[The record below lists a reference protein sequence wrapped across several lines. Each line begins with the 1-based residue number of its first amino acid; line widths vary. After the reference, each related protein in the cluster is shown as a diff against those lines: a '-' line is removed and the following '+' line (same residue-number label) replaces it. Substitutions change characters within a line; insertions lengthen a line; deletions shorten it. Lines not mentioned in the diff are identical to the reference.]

1 MGFVRRRW
9 YEDRLSKILSFTAAS
24 VRSRFKLDPGENV
37 RSFISTSE
45 VGSFCLGPF
54 RSKKEKKVSMMMTR
68 TKIKSWAFRIR
79 FCSRGFIDENSFV
92 LVLRVPRKF
101 DENR

>member
-1 MGFVRRRW
+1 M
-9 YEDRLSKILSFTAAS
+9 
-24 VRSRFKLDPGENV
+24 

-68 TKIKSWAFRIR
+68 TKIKSEFYVESQNEFIVERKKGRSSYFAR
-79 FCSRGFIDENSFV
+79 RGLNILSGEG
-92 LVLRVPRKF
+92 KI
-101 DENR
+101 